1 VSVIIYSRDDC
12 PWCVRAKDM
21 LYSIGK
27 EYEEIKIGRDLT
39 REEFKEQFPEVKT
52 VPYIIIDGNVIGG
65 YENLLSHYKL
75 L

>member
-1 VSVIIYSRDDC
+1 
-12 PWCVRAKDM
+12 M

-52 VPYIIIDGNVIGG
+52 VPYIIIDGTAIGG

-75 L
+75 S